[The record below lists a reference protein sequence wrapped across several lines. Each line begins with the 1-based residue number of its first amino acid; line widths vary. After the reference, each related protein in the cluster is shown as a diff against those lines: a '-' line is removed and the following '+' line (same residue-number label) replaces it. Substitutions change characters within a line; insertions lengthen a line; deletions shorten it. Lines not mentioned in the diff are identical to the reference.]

1 MITLLAGT
9 LGGCGAMKSETASA
23 PGAAASGEQ
32 VKEIMPGMLEGISPL
47 EEAPAVS
54 AEHWA
59 ELQKHAHSQVTLAGY
74 RIADVIV
81 SAADRLLVE
90 HTMTGNVL
98 ERMDNVQ
105 TRTAP

>member
-1 MITLLAGT
+1 MI
-9 LGGCGAMKSETASA
+9 KY
-23 PGAAASGEQ
+23 
-32 VKEIMPGMLEGISPL
+32 ILEGISPL
-47 EEAPAVS
+47 EEAPEVP

-59 ELQKHAHSQVTLAGY
+59 QLQKHAHRQVTLAGY

-90 HTMTGNVL
+90 HTMTGKVL
-98 ERMDNVQ
+98 ENIDNVQ